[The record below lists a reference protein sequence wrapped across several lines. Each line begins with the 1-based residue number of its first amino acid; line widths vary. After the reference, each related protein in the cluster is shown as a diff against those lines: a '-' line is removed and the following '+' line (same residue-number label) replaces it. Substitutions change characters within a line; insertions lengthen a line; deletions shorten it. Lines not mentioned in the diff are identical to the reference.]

1 MIWLSKPPKTDNQI
15 HVTQLM
21 SWVIN
26 PRRKP
31 ARYSTLLSQKRTSMA
46 NISTNTRVPLIW
58 LMLIEHLS
66 STGSDLK

>member
-1 MIWLSKPPKTDNQI
+1 MIWVSKPPKTDNQI
-15 HVTQLM
+15 HVTQSM

-26 PRRKP
+26 HDENRHDIQL
-31 ARYSTLLSQKRTSMA
+31 YSVKKRTSMA